1 MSHIPSTFA
10 PLNEGW
16 TLTAV
21 NPEAAPEA
29 LRATLA
35 AGIPATVPGEATLD
49 LLNAGLIDDPFDGDN
64 ENKQQ
69 WIGDVDW
76 RFTCRFDWQDDGS
89 DRHDLV
95 AYGLDTI
102 ADIALNGR
110 PVASTRNFHR
120 SYRWDVRGLLR
131 DGANELT
138 VTFTSPVRESDHM
151 EQARGYYP
159 HTEHHAF
166 NQIRKPSYSFGW
178 DWGIDVANAGI
189 WREIGIDSWSGVR
202 IASVRPLVDV
212 TADGTGLL
220 NVHVEIERAGKGRVM
235 SPYDSHPVRQ
245 AVPVHAEISGF
256 GTNLSVD
263 GVVAEG
269 RNEAVLTIAV
279 PEAKLWWPVG
289 YGDQPLYDV
298 DVTAGDAKE
307 AFWNG
312 HVGFR
317 TVHVDTRA
325 DNIGRPFQIYVN
337 DVPVHAH
344 GYNWIPDDAFISRV
358 SQRDYERGIRDLVE
372 SNSNMVRAWGGGIYE
387 SDEFYDLCDEYGI
400 MVWQDFMLACA
411 AYPEDAETKAEVEAE
426 AREHITRLSEHAS
439 LIVWNG
445 SNENY
450 VAYSEWGGYKQALRD
465 DDRKPNAYGYG
476 EKPWG
481 DYYYSELFPS
491 LLAELD
497 PSRSAYLPSSPDELH
512 QVHGRQPRHRRHH
525 AHLGCLEPRRLHR
538 VRAVHPALRRRIR
551 LPGSAGMEHPH
562 RCRARRQAGTVRQAD
577 AGASEA
583 SGGNYKLARGMRSHI
598 TPGHL
603 DDVSFGGRGQRQ
615 AVRRRAQ
622 LADPHRQL
630 GRYRG
635 LALGMPAAAGAGHA
649 LRRGAHALPRAG
661 ERRRA
666 DLAAERRLAGR
677 LLGRGRFQRTPQ
689 AGLVCVPRLLRAAPG
704 HHPAARLR
712 GIP

>member
-400 MVWQDFMLACA
+400 MV
-411 AYPEDAETKAEVEAE
+411 
-426 AREHITRLSEHAS
+426 
-439 LIVWNG
+439 
-445 SNENY
+445 
-450 VAYSEWGGYKQALRD
+450 
-465 DDRKPNAYGYG
+465 
-476 EKPWG
+476 
-481 DYYYSELFPS
+481 
-491 LLAELD
+491 
-497 PSRSAYLPSSPDELH
+497 
-512 QVHGRQPRHRRHH
+512 
-525 AHLGCLEPRRLHR
+525 
-538 VRAVHPALRRRIR
+538 
-551 LPGSAGMEHPH
+551 
-562 RCRARRQAGTVRQAD
+562 
-577 AGASEA
+577 
-583 SGGNYKLARGMRSHI
+583 
-598 TPGHL
+598 
-603 DDVSFGGRGQRQ
+603 
-615 AVRRRAQ
+615 
-622 LADPHRQL
+622 
-630 GRYRG
+630 
-635 LALGMPAAAGAGHA
+635 
-649 LRRGAHALPRAG
+649 
-661 ERRRA
+661 
-666 DLAAERRLAGR
+666 
-677 LLGRGRFQRTPQ
+677 
-689 AGLVCVPRLLRAAPG
+689 
-704 HHPAARLR
+704 
-712 GIP
+712 